1 MSIKSYRY
9 ICLVCDRELRP
20 EEVIVIFERRGNR
33 LMRRVEHK
41 HEHDAVVEL
50 IWDGEKLVVRPISFL
65 ARAVMESIYG

>member
-1 MSIKSYRY
+1 MARY
-9 ICLVCDRELRP
+9 VCLVCDRELRP
-20 EEVIVIFERRGNR
+20 EEVTVIFERRGNC